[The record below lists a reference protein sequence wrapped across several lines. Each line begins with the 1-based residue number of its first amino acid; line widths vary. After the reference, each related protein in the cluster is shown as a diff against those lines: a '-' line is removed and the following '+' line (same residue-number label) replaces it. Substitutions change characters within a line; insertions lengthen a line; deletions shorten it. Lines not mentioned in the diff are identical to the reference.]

1 MLNLNSSSNNSNQ
14 KSSSYYYDIT
24 FNADYSC
31 LAIGCADGFK
41 IFTVVPFALRIFRP
55 IEGGVGMVEI
65 LENSNIIGFVG
76 SGTNFKFPSN
86 SLILWDDSTTKI
98 IHRFN
103 CQTAITNFKLT
114 FQYIII
120 ATINKIFIYNINNYK
135 LVDTLTTF
143 KNQTGL
149 CSINNYPLNNEYF
162 IAYISQNGMLK
173 IRNIATTKEK
183 LVRYSPNFI
192 ITNPRACPIAYMSL
206 NKEGSLLAL
215 VNNEGTYISI
225 HETENCTH
233 LYDLYRGRE
242 TAIIN
247 YLSFNIHNNLLA
259 CTSDR
264 GTIHIWVISKN
275 KELIQNDSGGL
286 FSFMNKTTIVK
297 SVAKHKVDTS
307 NWVCGYVD
315 GTDILISLN
324 NEGEYNF
331 AHIHTNENGYCKV
344 ISTNTLPK

>member
-1 MLNLNSSSNNSNQ
+1 MLSSSP

-41 IFTVVPFALRIFRP
+41 IFTIAPFALRVFRP

-65 LENSNIIGFVG
+65 LENSNVIGFVG

-86 SLILWDDSTTKI
+86 SLILWDDSTAKI
-98 IHRFN
+98 RHRFN
-103 CQTAITNFKLT
+103 CQSMITNFKLT

-120 ATINKIFIYNINNYK
+120 ATVSKILIYNMNNYK
-135 LVDTLTTF
+135 LVDTIQTF
-143 KNQTGL
+143 KTQTGL
-149 CSINNYPLNNEYF
+149 CSINNYPLNKEHF
-162 IAYISQNGMLK
+162 IAYISPTAMVK
-173 IRNIATTKEK
+173 VRSIASTKEK
-183 LVRYSPNFI
+183 LVKFSPNFN
-192 ITNPRACPIAYMSL
+192 ITNPRTCPIAYMSL

-215 VNNEGTYISI
+215 VNVEGTYISI

-242 TAIIN
+242 KAEIN
-247 YLSFNIHNNLLA
+247 YLSFNIHNNLLS
-259 CTSDR
+259 CTSDN
-264 GTIHIWVISKN
+264 TIHIWVISKN
-275 KELIQNDSGGL
+275 KETVQNDNGGL
-286 FSFMNKTTIVK
+286 FSLMNKTTIVK
-297 SVAKHKVDTS
+297 SIAKHKVDTS
-307 NWVCGYVD
+307 NWVCGFVD

-331 AHIHTNENGYCKV
+331 AHIYTTENGYCKV
-344 ISTNTLPK
+344 ISSNTLPK